1 MDATSYPN
9 GMGQNENFAE
19 NSAYKTGRGT
29 TGGRSGGTGVDEAP
43 SYVNSQYVDAA
54 GPKGRDLKEGGFPS
68 DDAKNAS
75 FTSEI
80 GGKNDPGRLAEEKFA
95 RANANTAGDA
105 GVPTQKGGLGDNL
118 YENLERDA

>member
-1 MDATSYPN
+1 MS
-9 GMGQNENFAE
+9 GQNGNAAE
-19 NSAYKTGRGT
+19 DSVYKTGFGT
-29 TGGRSGGTGVDEAP
+29 TGGRSGGTGVDETP

-54 GPKGRDLKEGGFPS
+54 GPKGKDLKEGGFTS
-68 DDAKNAS
+68 NDAKNAS

-80 GGKNDPGRLAEEKFA
+80 GGKNDPGRLAEAKFA
-95 RANANTAGDA
+95 RANAGDA